1 MLDENPLSVA
11 AAAADELLAQ
21 QMSRVE
27 VKERRLLVGRDSA
40 SSNDASPSDNGAG
53 ALGSRRDE
61 RAPGLFTALEQQPT
75 MQLRP
80 WSPDESRS
88 PQDQIGV
95 PLLVSTDTG
104 VVKLKPQGVVVN
116 R

>member
-1 MLDENPLSVA
+1 MLVACLTSLVALNGKNHAGTGNSAAFTVTQPL
-11 AAAADELLAQ
+11 ERAQ
-21 QMSRVE
+21 
-27 VKERRLLVGRDSA
+27 
-40 SSNDASPSDNGAG
+40 NDAFGP
-53 ALGSRRDE
+53 
-61 RAPGLFTALEQQPT
+61 PTLEQQPT